1 MSEREIFLAA
11 LDKDPVE
18 RAAFLD
24 KAGAGDE
31 TLLATGRALCG

>member
-1 MSEREIFLAA
+1 MSEKESFLAA
-11 LDKDPVE
+11 
-18 RAAFLD
+18 LD